1 MKRRDDLQGLR
12 AVAVLVVA
20 LGHAGVGFL
29 GGGYVGVDVFFVLS
43 GFLITGLLL
52 DEARR
57 TGTVSL
63 AGFYTRRARRIL
75 PAAALTLVATE
86 LAAYVL
92 LNFVRARQVMWD
104 SVWAAFFG
112 ANVHFSRIETDYFAR
127 DRPPSPIQHFWT
139 LAVEEQFYLV
149 WPALLGLVLFG
160 ALLLRRRRGAVTPAS
175 TRRLLAVLLL
185 ATAASLAWSMVET
198 SRLPTAAYFSTFA
211 RAWELGL
218 GAALAVV
225 AGPVAALRAELRATA
240 GWLGFGAI
248 ALASTTFSSRT
259 AFPGYAALLPTL
271 GAALVIAGGTGGQPA
286 YGVGRLLSVAPMRW
300 VGDRSYT
307 LYLWHWPI
315 LILAMEYAGHRLSL
329 VQNLALLAGAVAV
342 SALTFR
348 FYENP
353 I

>member
-57 TGTVSL
+57 TGAVSL

-160 ALLLRRRRGAVTPAS
+160 VLLLRRRRGAVTPAS

-185 ATAASLAWSMVET
+185 ATAASLAWS
-198 SRLPTAAYFSTFA
+198 
-211 RAWELGL
+211 
-218 GAALAVV
+218 
-225 AGPVAALRAELRATA
+225 
-240 GWLGFGAI
+240 
-248 ALASTTFSSRT
+248 
-259 AFPGYAALLPTL
+259 
-271 GAALVIAGGTGGQPA
+271 
-286 YGVGRLLSVAPMRW
+286 
-300 VGDRSYT
+300 
-307 LYLWHWPI
+307 
-315 LILAMEYAGHRLSL
+315 
-329 VQNLALLAGAVAV
+329 
-342 SALTFR
+342 
-348 FYENP
+348 
-353 I
+353 